1 MKVGLEKSYPMPGSP
16 EVVWGFLQDIEGVAR
31 CMPGAKITERLDDT
45 HFKGTVSVKV
55 GPASMAFKGNI
66 EVMGFDATQRTL
78 RLIGK
83 GSDLSG
89 TSGASLDLT
98 ARVEPGATAD
108 SSNLIGKSEVSMS
121 GKAAAF
127 GGRMMGTV
135 ADQILNQFAGNFAKR
150 VSAIAAQAAAAGPPG
165 TAEQAAVTG
174 PAAVPSVAG
183 PAAVAPATAA
193 PMAIGTPSTATPGIT
208 GAVGVATPGP
218 VSAAL
223 AANDT
228 HGAAALGATG
238 AAGAMPPLSA
248 SKTSTSG
255 SAAAATAMP
264 AAATAMPA
272 AATVVPIAPA
282 IMPATATAV
291 PTTPTTVPAAATA
304 IPTAPATMSRAPA
317 AVQISPAAAAND
329 LPDEPAN
336 EINALALLWAI
347 IREWFR
353 GLFRRK
359 PA

>member
-1 MKVGLEKSYPMPGSP
+1 MKVGLEKSYPMPGSAD
-16 EVVWGFLQDIEGVAR
+16 VVWSFLQNIEGVAR

-66 EVMGFDATQRTL
+66 EVMGLDEAQRTL

-83 GSDLSG
+83 GSDTSG

-135 ADQILNQFAGNFAKR
+135 ADQILNQFAGNFAKQ
-150 VSAIAAQAAAAGPPG
+150 VGAIAAQAAEAGPP
-165 TAEQAAVTG
+165 
-174 PAAVPSVAG
+174 PAA
-183 PAAVAPATAA
+183 APATAT
-193 PMAIGTPSTATPGIT
+193 PMAVDTPSTAPSGTT
-208 GAVGVATPGP
+208 SAVDVATPELMSIAR
-218 VSAAL
+218 V
-223 AANDT
+223 ANDT
-228 HGAAALGATG
+228 RGAGALGATG
-238 AAGAMPPLSA
+238 AAGALPPLST
-248 SKTSTSG
+248 STPSTSG
-255 SAAAATAMP
+255 SAAAAPP
-264 AAATAMPA
+264 APATAM
-272 AATVVPIAPA
+272 
-282 IMPATATAV
+282 
-291 PTTPTTVPAAATA
+291 
-304 IPTAPATMSRAPA
+304 PTAPATNQSSPTT
-317 AVQISPAAAAND
+317 VQISPAAAANT

-336 EINALALLWAI
+336 EINALALFWAI
-347 IREWFR
+347 IRDWFR

>member
-16 EVVWGFLQDIEGVAR
+16 EVVWSFLQDIQGVAN

-45 HFKGTVSVKV
+45 HFKGTVAVKV

-66 EVMGFDATQRTL
+66 EVMGLDEAQRTL

-165 TAEQAAVTG
+165 TAEQAV
-174 PAAVPSVAG
+174 VAG
-183 PAAVAPATAA
+183 PAAVAGPAVAA
-193 PMAIGTPSTATPGIT
+193 PVTMPS
-208 GAVGVATPGP
+208 
-218 VSAAL
+218 
-223 AANDT
+223 
-228 HGAAALGATG
+228 
-238 AAGAMPPLSA
+238 
-248 SKTSTSG
+248 
-255 SAAAATAMP
+255 
-264 AAATAMPA
+264 
-272 AATVVPIAPA
+272 
-282 IMPATATAV
+282 
-291 PTTPTTVPAAATA
+291 
-304 IPTAPATMSRAPA
+304 APA
-317 AVQISPAAAAND
+317 AVQKSPAAAAND

>member
-16 EVVWGFLQDIEGVAR
+16 EVVWSFLQDIEGVAR

-45 HFKGTVSVKV
+45 HFKGTISVKV

-66 EVMGFDATQRTL
+66 EVMGLDEAQRTL

-83 GSDLSG
+83 GSDSSG

-150 VSAIAAQAAAAGPPG
+150 VSAIAAQAAAAGPP
-165 TAEQAAVTG
+165 AAVG
-174 PAAVPSVAG
+174 SPAA
-183 PAAVAPATAA
+183 APATAA
-193 PMAIGTPSTATPGIT
+193 PVAVATPSTVGPGIT
-208 GAVGVATPGP
+208 DDAGVATRSS
-218 VSAAL
+218 VSVVP

-228 HGAAALGATG
+228 HGATAPGATG
-238 AAGAMPPLSA
+238 AGGASQPLSA
-248 SKTSTSG
+248 STPWTTS
-255 SAAAATAMP
+255 SAAAATL
-264 AAATAMPA
+264 AAATAVPA
-272 AATVVPIAPA
+272 A
-282 IMPATATAV
+282 
-291 PTTPTTVPAAATA
+291 PTTMPAAATA
-304 IPTAPATMSRAPA
+304 IPTAPATVPSAPA
-317 AVQISPAAAAND
+317 AVQKSPVAAEND

>member
-16 EVVWGFLQDIEGVAR
+16 DVVWRLLQNIEGVAE

-45 HFKGTVSVKV
+45 HFKGTISVKV

-66 EVMGFDATQRTL
+66 EVMGLDEAQRTL
-78 RLIGK
+78 RLVGK
-83 GSDLSG
+83 GSDSTG

-135 ADQILNQFAGNFAKR
+135 ADQILNQFAGNFAKQ
-150 VSAIAAQAAAAGPPG
+150 VSAMVAQAAAA
-165 TAEQAAVTG
+165 
-174 PAAVPSVAG
+174 
-183 PAAVAPATAA
+183 PATAA
-193 PMAIGTPSTATPGIT
+193 
-208 GAVGVATPGP
+208 
-218 VSAAL
+218 L
-223 AANDT
+223 AAANT
-228 HGAAALGATG
+228 
-238 AAGAMPPLSA
+238 
-248 SKTSTSG
+248 
-255 SAAAATAMP
+255 
-264 AAATAMPA
+264 
-272 AATVVPIAPA
+272 
-282 IMPATATAV
+282 
-291 PTTPTTVPAAATA
+291 
-304 IPTAPATMSRAPA
+304 PTAPAP
-317 AVQISPAAAAND
+317 AAND

-336 EINALALLWAI
+336 EIKALALLWAI